1 MFRREEF
8 VVDNMTKKT
17 GHVVSDN
24 VLIIMQISVIKA
36 LEELKFI
43 FERTFQ
49 LLKNNNEVFIS
60 DYQFSDQRKCKSEL
74 GRPHKEWCEYQSFE
88 TLSYCLQHRTSS

>member
-8 VVDNMTKKT
+8 VVDNMTKKN

-49 LLKNNNEVFIS
+49 L
-60 DYQFSDQRKCKSEL
+60 
-74 GRPHKEWCEYQSFE
+74 
-88 TLSYCLQHRTSS
+88 